1 MTANNMTI
9 WDAVSKTDPAHTK
22 QFSRAGG
29 FKGTAIKPIWTV
41 KRLTEQFGPVG
52 KGWGMGEPSFNV
64 VPADGELMVYCTVTC
79 WHTDPSQTF
88 VGVGGDKV
96 TAKRKDGGSFNDDE
110 AFKKAFTD
118 AVGNAFKFVG
128 FGADVHMGQFEDSK
142 YVQATAQEFAANDK
156 GPAKR
161 AEKWEGA
168 YSGKSALHRGL
179 IEVERNIRGCGD
191 SDELEAY
198 LSTQEYK
205 DFLWSCEKY
214 SPHYLTGGDPAP
226 PEFVGINE
234 LVAKMRSDFS
244 LIESQGDNDVRH
256 AMEGR

>member
-1 MTANNMTI
+1 MTDNMKI

-22 QFSRAGG
+22 GFKRAGG
-29 FKGTAIKPIWTV
+29 FSGTAIKPIWTI

-79 WHTDPSQTF
+79 WHTEPSQTF

-142 YVQATAQEFAANDK
+142 YVQEVTEEFNAPK
-156 GPAKR
+156 M
-161 AEKWEGA
+161 
-168 YSGKSALHRGL
+168 
-179 IEVERNIRGCGD
+179 IED
-191 SDELEAY
+191 SQRDELQAMIEGYGFNILKVCERFKIASLKEIPADKFETVKNYLNAAFDKKKEKEA
-198 LSTQEYK
+198 S
-205 DFLWSCEKY
+205 
-214 SPHYLTGGDPAP
+214 
-226 PEFVGINE
+226 
-234 LVAKMRSDFS
+234 
-244 LIESQGDNDVRH
+244 
-256 AMEGR
+256 

>member
-9 WDAVSKTDPAHTK
+9 WDEVSKTDPSHTK
-22 QFSRAGG
+22 QFKRAGG
-29 FKGTAIKPIWTV
+29 FSGTAIKPIWTI

-79 WHTDPSQTF
+79 WHTDPSHTF

-142 YVQATAQEFAANDK
+142 YVQEMEAEFAPKIAM
-156 GPAKR
+156 
-161 AEKWEGA
+161 
-168 YSGKSALHRGL
+168 
-179 IEVERNIRGCGD
+179 IEDGQR
-191 SDELEAY
+191 DELQAMIEGYGFNILKVCQHFKISSLKDIPANKFETVKTYLNNAY
-198 LSTQEYK
+198 DKKKAQ
-205 DFLWSCEKY
+205 
-214 SPHYLTGGDPAP
+214 A
-226 PEFVGINE
+226 
-234 LVAKMRSDFS
+234 A
-244 LIESQGDNDVRH
+244 
-256 AMEGR
+256 